1 VTSPVRTVSAPPAPP
16 APDRQPRTARAF
28 RADIQGLRAI
38 AVSLVLLFHLWPNRL
53 GGGFVGVDVFF
64 VISGFLITSHLYSRP
79 PRTGRDLAA
88 FWSRRVRRLLPA
100 SLLVLAAT
108 AVATRLVAP
117 ETQWAATAH
126 EVIAAAMYVENWQ
139 LARSSVDYL
148 AAENAA
154 SPVQH
159 FWSLSVEEQF
169 YLVWPVLMLLLV
181 ALSRRR
187 GWRSGAVVSAGLGV
201 VVAASLAFSV
211 TATVAEPASAYF
223 ITPTRIWELGVGALL
238 AIAAAG
244 AGPRLSATP
253 GWLRALLAWAGL
265 GAILVAGL
273 RYTGATPFPG
283 WQAALPV
290 LGAAAVIGAR
300 AGETG
305 ASPVRLLALRPV
317 QLLGDISYSVYL
329 WHWPMV
335 VLVPYV
341 SGSHLGR
348 LDKAAII
355 LLTAV
360 LAWLSKTYVEDRF
373 RFAVQGVP
381 VRRSFQLAAAGMAV
395 VVALGVAQ
403 TVEVGRREDTAR
415 ATLAKALSSGGPC
428 FGAAALSGGTD
439 CAPSTRGPSVPAP
452 AQAADDKTEAYDR
465 DCFEPAPFTGVR
477 RCVFGDPKGAVSIA
491 LVGNSHAGHWLP
503 AVERVARDKG
513 WKVTTF
519 LASECTANRAAV
531 AWDATRKQ
539 RGCLGW
545 AGKVL
550 DQTSSGEFDLVVT
563 SERNGRAAA
572 GRTYDDSYPAW
583 LSGYRKVVA
592 GWVRARTNVLVIHD
606 TATPGATLKSVP
618 DCLAQHEDR
627 LLACAGPRRRWVPR
641 DPLVQ
646 AAREAGV
653 ASVST
658 VDLNDHLC
666 DGDTC
671 PAVIG
676 GVTVYS
682 DASHM
687 TKTFA
692 TTLAPYLEPS
702 LTRAVARASA
712 G

>member
-1 VTSPVRTVSAPPAPP
+1 MTSSVRTVSAPPAPP
-16 APDRQPRTARAF
+16 HPTGSNRGRLVPSAPTSRDCGRSRSPWCCCSTCGRTGSVAASSASTSSSSSPASSSPRTCTP
-28 RADIQGLRAI
+28 G
-38 AVSLVLLFHLWPNRL
+38 
-53 GGGFVGVDVFF
+53 
-64 VISGFLITSHLYSRP
+64 RP
-79 PRTGRDLAA
+79 APRRDLAA
-88 FWSRRVRRLLPA
+88 FWSRRIRRLLPA

-117 ETQWAATAH
+117 ETQWATTAH

-187 GWRSGAVVSAGLGV
+187 GWRTGAVVSAGLGV

-265 GAILVAGL
+265 GAILVAAL

-355 LLTAV
+355 LVTAV

-395 VVALGVAQ
+395 RRRPRGRPDGRGRPTRGHRPGHPRQGALRWRSRASA
-403 TVEVGRREDTAR
+403 RRRWPAAPTAR
-415 ATLAKALSSGGPC
+415 P
-428 FGAAALSGGTD
+428 
-439 CAPSTRGPSVPAP
+439 PPA
-452 AQAADDKTEAYDR
+452 
-465 DCFEPAPFTGVR
+465 VR
-477 RCVFGDPKGAVSIA
+477 RCRHPRRPRTTRPRPTTATASSRPRSPGSGGASSVT
-491 LVGNSHAGHWLP
+491 
-503 AVERVARDKG
+503 RRARCRSR
-513 WKVTTF
+513 WSATPTPVTGCRR
-519 LASECTANRAAV
+519 SS
-531 AWDATRKQ
+531 AWPRTR
-539 RGCLGW
+539 
-545 AGKVL
+545 
-550 DQTSSGEFDLVVT
+550 
-563 SERNGRAAA
+563 A
-572 GRTYDDSYPAW
+572 GRSRP
-583 LSGYRKVVA
+583 SSPRS
-592 GWVRARTNVLVIHD
+592 ARR
-606 TATPGATLKSVP
+606 TA
-618 DCLAQHEDR
+618 
-627 LLACAGPRRRWVPR
+627 RRWPGTPR
-641 DPLVQ
+641 ASS
-646 AAREAGV
+646 AA
-653 ASVST
+653 
-658 VDLNDHLC
+658 
-666 DGDTC
+666 
-671 PAVIG
+671 
-676 GVTVYS
+676 
-682 DASHM
+682 
-687 TKTFA
+687 
-692 TTLAPYLEPS
+692 
-702 LTRAVARASA
+702 ASA
-712 G
+712 GPARCSTRPPPGSSTSS

>member
-1 VTSPVRTVSAPPAPP
+1 VTSSVRARSAPP
-16 APDRQPRTARAF
+16 APDRQQTRTARAF

-38 AVSLVLLFHLWPNRL
+38 AVSLVLFFHLWPNRL

-64 VISGFLITSHLYSRP
+64 VISGFLITSHLYARP
-79 PRTGRDLAA
+79 PRTARDLAA

-126 EVIAAAMYVENWQ
+126 EVIAAALYVENWQ
-139 LARSSVDYL
+139 LARTSVDYL

-187 GWRSGAVVSAGLGV
+187 RWRTGVVMGAGLAV

-223 ITPTRIWELGVGALL
+223 VTPTRIWELGVGALL

-244 AGPRLSATP
+244 AGPRLWAVP
-253 GWLRALLAWAGL
+253 DWLRALLAWAGL

-300 AGETG
+300 AGEG
-305 ASPVRLLALRPV
+305 GVSPVRLLALRPV

-348 LDKAAII
+348 LDKGAII
-355 LLTAV
+355 ALTAV

-403 TVEVGRREDTAR
+403 TVEVGQRADAAG
-415 ATLAKALSSGGPC
+415 ATLAKALSDGGPC
-428 FGAAALSGGTD
+428 FGAAALSGGSD
-439 CAPSTRGPSVPAP
+439 CPPSTRGPSLPTP

-465 DCFEPAPFTGVR
+465 DCFEPSPFTGVR
-477 RCVFGDPKGAVSIA
+477 RCVFGNPNGTVSIA

-503 AVERVARDKG
+503 ALEKVAKDKG

-519 LASECTANRAAV
+519 LASECTASRAAV
-531 AWDATRKQ
+531 TWDAKRKQ
-539 RGCLGW
+539 RGCLRW
-545 AGKVL
+545 ADTVL

-572 GRTYDDSYPAW
+572 GRTYTDSYPAW
-583 LSGYRKVVA
+583 LAGYRHVVA
-592 GWVRARTNVLVIHD
+592 GWVEARTNVLVIHD

-618 DCLAQHEDR
+618 DCIARHEDR
-627 LLACAGPRRRWVPR
+627 LRSCAGPRSAWVPH

-653 ASVST
+653 AT

-666 DGDTC
+666 DGATC

-692 TTLAPYLEPS
+692 MTLAPYLEPS
-702 LTRAVARASA
+702 LTAAVARASS